1 MHSLQ
6 AKNVLR
12 RDDSHSGSPRIAV
25 ASLHRLTLC
34 KGEAAMITSSSRT
47 FRNALTAYCSH
58 IERRRSMARVR
69 DLDDHML
76 RQFGLSRVQ
85 LVAM

>member
-1 MHSLQ
+1 
-6 AKNVLR
+6 
-12 RDDSHSGSPRIAV
+12 
-25 ASLHRLTLC
+25 
-34 KGEAAMITSSSRT
+34 MITTSSRT
-47 FRNALTAYCSH
+47 FRKALNAYRNH

>member
-1 MHSLQ
+1 
-6 AKNVLR
+6 
-12 RDDSHSGSPRIAV
+12 
-25 ASLHRLTLC
+25 
-34 KGEAAMITSSSRT
+34 MITSSSRT
-47 FRNALTAYCSH
+47 LRNGLTAYCRNLD
-58 IERRRSMARVR
+58 RRRSMARVR

>member
-1 MHSLQ
+1 
-6 AKNVLR
+6 
-12 RDDSHSGSPRIAV
+12 
-25 ASLHRLTLC
+25 
-34 KGEAAMITSSSRT
+34 MITTSSRT
-47 FRNALTAYCSH
+47 FRKALNAYHSH
-58 IERRRSMARVR
+58 VERRRSMAQVR

>member
-1 MHSLQ
+1 
-6 AKNVLR
+6 
-12 RDDSHSGSPRIAV
+12 
-25 ASLHRLTLC
+25 
-34 KGEAAMITSSSRT
+34 MITSSSRT
-47 FRNALTAYCSH
+47 FRNALTAYCSQ
-58 IERRRSMARVR
+58 IERRRSMTQVR